1 MKICINVKGF
11 AYIQK
16 LIGWAIVVMAIH
28 SGFEV
33 FNIVV
38 SLFGLAMCE
47 FSDIWYK
54 YSTELEKSAY

>member
-33 FNIVV
+33 FNIMV
-38 SLFGLAMCE
+38 LQDFK
-47 FSDIWYK
+47 I
-54 YSTELEKSAY
+54 

>member
-11 AYIQK
+11 AYTQK
-16 LIGWAIVVMAIH
+16 LIGWAIVVIAIQ

-33 FNIVV
+33 LNIMV
-38 SLFGLAMCE
+38 SLLGLVMCE
-47 FSDIWYK
+47 FADIWYK